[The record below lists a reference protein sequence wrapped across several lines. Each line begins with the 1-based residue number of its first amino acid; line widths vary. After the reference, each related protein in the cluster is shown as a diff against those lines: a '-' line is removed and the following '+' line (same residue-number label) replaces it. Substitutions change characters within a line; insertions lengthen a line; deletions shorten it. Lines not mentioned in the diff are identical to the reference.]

1 MPKNY
6 AKMQICGDTKMQC
19 VWGNR
24 KGKQQKRSN
33 STFRLAHKNKEM
45 TQT

>member
-6 AKMQICGDTKMQC
+6 PKMQMCGDTKMQC

-24 KGKQQKRSN
+24 KGEKTKTN
-33 STFRLAHKNKEM
+33 
-45 TQT
+45 